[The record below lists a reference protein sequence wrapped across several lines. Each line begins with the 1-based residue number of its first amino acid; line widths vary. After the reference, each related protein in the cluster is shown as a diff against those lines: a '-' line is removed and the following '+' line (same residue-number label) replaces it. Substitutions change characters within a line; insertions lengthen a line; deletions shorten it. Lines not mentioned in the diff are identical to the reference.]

1 MEELKGIKGLYN
13 KYIVLK
19 SDKTPI
25 DPNADYFLLRLDT
38 DEDAR
43 CALRFYANRI
53 ENENP
58 VLAKELRDRCDKHF
72 IESLK

>member
-25 DPNADYFLLRLDT
+25 DPNADYFLLR
-38 DEDAR
+38 
-43 CALRFYANRI
+43 
-53 ENENP
+53 
-58 VLAKELRDRCDKHF
+58 
-72 IESLK
+72 